1 MSSSDCASSFS
12 SHLARSPGAY
22 AKPWSATEQELES
35 AWAIVSQRPAH
46 ITRETF
52 LALRQMVVQE
62 LHKPVTCESLLQESG
77 HAQRT
82 RKKSWTSVVEA
93 ISRCV
98 AAYHHA
104 FNATEQIDANATACD
119 VIQENIL
126 HYAQTLKQFIP
137 GGAAE
142 RAQFATLLDKFIEN
156 RAFNMALRTTIDGAL
171 DDLPFWKNISDTER
185 EAAVDIL
192 TLCMDALRME
202 SDQLRSDMGAMRT
215 TL

>member
-1 MSSSDCASSFS
+1 M
-12 SHLARSPGAY
+12 P
-22 AKPWSATEQELES
+22 TE
-35 AWAIVSQRPAH
+35 VN
-46 ITRETF
+46 TF
-52 LALRQMVVQE
+52 RIKA
-62 LHKPVTCESLLQESG
+62 
-77 HAQRT
+77 
-82 RKKSWTSVVEA
+82 
-93 ISRCV
+93 
-98 AAYHHA
+98 
-104 FNATEQIDANATACD
+104 
-119 VIQENIL
+119 L